1 MTGGG
6 VRGAGVAVTVDLAV
20 LSVRDDALSI
30 VMIERGTEPH
40 LGSLALPGGYVEA
53 DEDLDGAAARE
64 LAEETGLDA
73 AGLHLEQLRAYGDP
87 ARDPRGRVVTICY
100 LALMP
105 DLPLPVAG
113 GDAAAARWMPVDDV
127 LDEGTPVAFD
137 HRRIVRDAV
146 ERARTMLEHSTLGAA
161 FCADPFAISDL
172 RRVYEIVW
180 GRRLD
185 PGNFSRK
192 VTGVDGF
199 LIPTGER
206 SRDGGRPAALY
217 RRGPA
222 TVLSPPLLRPPR

>member
-1 MTGGG
+1 M
-6 VRGAGVAVTVDLAV
+6 RRQDVAVTVDLAV
-20 LSVRDDALSI
+20 LTVRDDALA
-30 VMIERGTEPH
+30 VLMVERGNKPFR
-40 LGSLALPGGYVEA
+40 GMLALPGGFVEA
-53 DEDLDGAAARE
+53 DEDLDDAAARE
-64 LAEETGLDA
+64 LVEETGIEA
-73 AGLHLEQLRAYGDP
+73 AGLHLEQLQAYGEP
-87 ARDPRGRVVTICY
+87 QRDPRRRTVTICY

-113 GDAAAARWMPVDDV
+113 GDAAASRWMVVDDV
-127 LDEGTPVAFD
+127 LDPATPVAFD
-137 HRRIVRDAV
+137 HRLILGDAV
-146 ERARTMLEHSTLGAA
+146 ERARTMLEHRTVGAA
-161 FCADPFAISDL
+161 FCTEPFAISEL

-199 LIPTGER
+199 LVPTGEH

-222 TVLSPPLLRPPR
+222 VTLTPPLLRPAR